1 MVKLLQS
8 LEPRCYSHGE
18 YIFEED
24 DEVDEQIYVISR
36 DTRKPINQTGIY
48 AVGFRY
54 QQQKYFHVRLGPKT
68 IICGYEN
75 LFEKKC
81 EYTYK
86 ALMHVDAYGLRKK
99 DIKPLLGEF
108 PEFRSQMC
116 QYTLK

>member
-54 QQQKYFHVRLGPKT
+54 QQ
-68 IICGYEN
+68 
-75 LFEKKC
+75 
-81 EYTYK
+81 
-86 ALMHVDAYGLRKK
+86 
-99 DIKPLLGEF
+99 
-108 PEFRSQMC
+108 
-116 QYTLK
+116 